1 MRGNITA
8 SCRFWPWAGLLSV
21 FLVVAVLG
29 NGCTTVQ
36 GYPKTLRPALKA
48 LESGNYDRALEITDK
63 KSKGASNGP
72 LFKQEYARIA
82 FIAGKHE
89 QSQTAFED
97 VIQNIQKEEMSAQ
110 VDLGNAAA
118 QASSLL
124 LNDNV
129 IPYMKKMP
137 AYERVFV
144 YQHQALNYLLRKDIE
159 GALVEVRRA
168 NSEQQRAL
176 DAHHKELVKMQRKA
190 DEEKINVQDLNG
202 RLTEAYR
209 SLDEIEAKVKSSFQN
224 AYTFFLSG
232 LAYELRGEANNAYID
247 YKNALDIF
255 PENPYLQERVF
266 TLGEKLQMTDD
277 LDAFTK
283 RYGRKVAFPN
293 MDAPGYGQVVIV
305 VENGLV
311 PERKQIKLMLPVPP
325 YWALVPVAFPYYST
339 RWEEPPAFSVADA
352 GADLGTT
359 APICYVRALAVKALK
374 EQAFGI
380 AVREV
385 LRAGLKGAASGAAR
399 FDSKGKISPVGIA
412 VDVVNFATTQ
422 ADRRSWLTLPDA
434 VEVMRAAVP
443 AGERTL
449 RIMGAGTGIE
459 LPVTIQDQRI
469 TLIRMTCIGNTMR
482 AETVGF

>member
-1 MRGNITA
+1 MPGKAGMPRCNRSWTA
-8 SCRFWPWAGLLSV
+8 VAVCFLMAGL
-21 FLVVAVLG
+21 G
-29 NGCTTVQ
+29 TGCTTVQ
-36 GYPKTLRPALKA
+36 GYPKTLRPALA
-48 LESGNYDRALEITDK
+48 AVESGNFDRALQITDK
-63 KSKGASNGP
+63 KSKGVSNGP

-82 FIAGKHE
+82 SMAGKHD
-89 QSQTAFED
+89 QSQQAFEE
-97 VIQNIQKEEMSAQ
+97 VIQNIQKEEMSAR

-137 AYERVFV
+137 AYERIFV
-144 YQHQALNYLLRKDIE
+144 YQHQALNYLFRKDIE
-159 GALVEVRRA
+159 GALVEIRRA

-176 DAHHKELVKMQRKA
+176 DDHHKELVKMQRKA
-190 DEEKINVQDLNG
+190 DEEKINIQDLNG

-209 SLDEIEAKVKSSFQN
+209 TLDEVEAKVKSSFQN

-232 LAYELRGEANNAYID
+232 LAYELRGETNNAYID

-266 TLGEKLQMTDD
+266 ALGEKLQMTDD
-277 LDAFTK
+277 LDIFTK
-283 RYGRKVAFPN
+283 KYGRKVAFPN
-293 MDAPGYGQVVIV
+293 MDAPGYGQVVVI

-339 RWEEPPAFSVADA
+339 RWEEPSVFSVNDT
-352 GADLGTT
+352 GTDMGTT

-399 FDSKGKISPVGIA
+399 FDDKGNISPIGIA
-412 VDVVNFATTQ
+412 VDIVNFATTQ
-422 ADRRSWLTLPDA
+422 ADRRSWLTLPDN
-434 VEVMRAAVP
+434 VQVMRGAMP
-443 AGERTL
+443 AGEHTV
-449 RIMGAGTGIE
+449 RITGAGPGIE
-459 LPVTIQDQRI
+459 MPVTIQDQRI
-469 TLIRMTCIGNTMR
+469 TLIRMISIGNTVR
-482 AETVGF
+482 AETVAF